1 MQPSMFSLMPSLL
14 PFPVVEKLRSTASKL
29 QFDERPDSVDGEPAH
44 EYYVFKDGVVQHA
57 HLADLVKPAVR
68 RLRSHLVDH
77 SRICKQAEAGCIPC
91 TCLIRRYR
99 PLERRAHY
107 EHVDGHAAATA
118 VISLSSVNDYQGGFF
133 LSNLTTRRLLRIEA
147 GDAVVHASDL
157 FHGVDVTAGERW
169 SLVVWFR
176 TCMRCTM
183 AGSSEWYAKGAIAGE
198 PFAAFLHA
206 SRSAQPLSNA
216 RERAAKAVHWYNI
229 SAHAG
234 FAPSMHRLGN
244 AYAAGEGVP
253 AADLRQAAAWL
264 ERAVLVTHSISSH
277 QGTKGNATLWGGP
290 SVSSRAAFDLAKLLL
305 RGVENGWP
313 SPFPDEA
320 VDPRER
326 AAELLATAAAEGHAR
341 AQQTLAMLGRGECDG
356 SSAWSSGVLGVGVS
370 GGDASAGSRLVVTG
384 TSTTATGRF

>member
-1 MQPSMFSLMPSLL
+1 MAVRAAQHATQQEPPARR
-14 PFPVVEKLRSTASKL
+14 PRVAVARCGAVVEN
-29 QFDERPDSVDGEPAH
+29 
-44 EYYVFKDGVVQHA
+44 GVN
-57 HLADLVKPAVR
+57 R
-68 RLRSHLVDH
+68 R
-77 SRICKQAEAGCIPC
+77 
-91 TCLIRRYR
+91 
-99 PLERRAHY
+99 
-107 EHVDGHAAATA
+107 
-118 VISLSSVNDYQGGFF
+118 
-133 LSNLTTRRLLRIEA
+133 TTL
-147 GDAVVHASDL
+147 
-157 FHGVDVTAGERW
+157 
-169 SLVVWFR
+169 LVVGDGFTGHDPADFW
-176 TCMRCTM
+176 T
-183 AGSSEWYAKGAIAGE
+183 GK
-198 PFAAFLHA
+198 
-206 SRSAQPLSNA
+206 
-216 RERAAKAVHWYNI
+216 AAKAVHWYNI